1 MKNTVVIKGNKSG
14 MTVILDPEAAYETLL
29 LDIAAKF
36 EESARFWGSCQMW
49 QINFGKAQ
57 NSGDLYR

>member
-29 LDIAAKF
+29 LDHCRPSLKRAPD
-36 EESARFWGSCQMW
+36 
-49 QINFGKAQ
+49 
-57 NSGDLYR
+57 SGDLYR

>member
-36 EESARFWGSCQMW
+36 EESARFWGSVQMPPDPRTG
-49 QINFGKAQ
+49 I
-57 NSGDLYR
+57 

>member
-29 LDIAAKF
+29 PDPGLP
-36 EESARFWGSCQMW
+36 SY
-49 QINFGKAQ
+49 QIYF
-57 NSGDLYR
+57 L

>member
-29 LDIAAKF
+29 LDIAAK
-36 EESARFWGSCQMW
+36 
-49 QINFGKAQ
+49 ITVIP
-57 NSGDLYR
+57 DLFPLMTTVFFITDHLL